1 MCRIERQAA
10 AWLAVHGS
18 LRIALVGRCI
28 ELSVLQRSTVDRVAE
43 ELPAKGVP
51 GSKGNLGDAA
61 DRDPVGPASSRD
73 RAVSYGGQ

>member
-1 MCRIERQAA
+1 MCRIVQRAA

-28 ELSVLQRSTVDRVAE
+28 ALSVLQRSTVDRVAE

>member
-1 MCRIERQAA
+1 
-10 AWLAVHGS
+10 
-18 LRIALVGRCI
+18 LVGRCI

-51 GSKGNLGDAA
+51 DSKENVGDAA
-61 DRDPVGPASSRD
+61 DRDAVGPASNRD